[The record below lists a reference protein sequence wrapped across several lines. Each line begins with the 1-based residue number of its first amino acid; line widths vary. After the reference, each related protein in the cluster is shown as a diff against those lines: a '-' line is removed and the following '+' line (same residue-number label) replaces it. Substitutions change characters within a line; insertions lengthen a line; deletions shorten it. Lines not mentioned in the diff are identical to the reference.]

1 MCDKVQTQNIRDN
14 PGNNF
19 VMTRWQDM
27 PDELLIEIAL
37 AGEKRAFEHLFSR
50 YKNQTI
56 FSCLKMLNGDRAQAL
71 DQCQEAFI
79 SAYRNLSKLQDRKN
93 FKGWLS
99 VITRNVCLSHLR
111 QQAALTRMIK
121 DYEVIKDVILD
132 PDDEWTEAEIQLVR
146 DLIHG
151 IKSPNIKETVA
162 LFYIEGKRTNEIAE
176 IQNLTQS
183 AITTRLDRFRLK
195 ISRRLIR
202 EILS

>member
-1 MCDKVQTQNIRDN
+1 
-14 PGNNF
+14 
-19 VMTRWQDM
+19 
-27 PDELLIEIAL
+27 
-37 AGEKRAFEHLFSR
+37 
-50 YKNQTI
+50 
-56 FSCLKMLNGDRAQAL
+56 
-71 DQCQEAFI
+71 
-79 SAYRNLSKLQDRKN
+79 
-93 FKGWLS
+93 
-99 VITRNVCLSHLR
+99 
-111 QQAALTRMIK
+111 MIK

-151 IKSPNIKETVA
+151 IKNPNIKETVA

>member
-1 MCDKVQTQNIRDN
+1 
-14 PGNNF
+14 
-19 VMTRWQDM
+19 
-27 PDELLIEIAL
+27 
-37 AGEKRAFEHLFSR
+37 
-50 YKNQTI
+50 
-56 FSCLKMLNGDRAQAL
+56 
-71 DQCQEAFI
+71 
-79 SAYRNLSKLQDRKN
+79 
-93 FKGWLS
+93 
-99 VITRNVCLSHLR
+99 
-111 QQAALTRMIK
+111 MIK